1 VSEFLFDQS
10 NSFTTRV
17 RSWHASLIWLAWY
30 AGILGLTGL
39 VGFLMYRGG
48 PNPAL
53 IAWLIYFL
61 GAAAI
66 LYRPRYGLY
75 LVLFFGL
82 VGDGLLIPWFPFVK
96 NFSSYESLLFLHDS
110 VIISPLESYIGL
122 MFISWFVRALVQ
134 RKLTFYISSLFWP
147 ALAFLAFLIFGLV
160 YGVVTGGNL
169 TIALWEARPIFYLI
183 AMLLLTNNLIEK
195 REHAIQLVWT
205 AMLAVFVKAV
215 IGNLYFLLVLKG
227 SLAGVDSVG
236 EHASAIH
243 MNTVFVFLLAAW
255 LYKASPAM
263 RLVPLIML
271 PFVALAYL
279 ATQRRAAFISLAIA
293 LFLLVVILFIENRR
307 LFWFLAPPFVFL
319 AIIYVGIFWNSSS
332 TLALPVQAIK
342 SVVVPNQADAS
353 DQASNIYRVF
363 ENINTSFTIHQKPLT
378 GVGFG
383 QKFYIVVPMAD
394 ISFFTWWEYLPHNS
408 IIWIWLKTGVG
419 GFLVMLFLV
428 GSAIMAG
435 VSAFRRMP
443 RNELRVIVLT
453 ATLYIVM
460 HFLYAYV
467 DISWDNQSMLYVG
480 AMMGLV
486 SGLVHVVEQP
496 VPLPKKRWPWQPDP
510 APAPGL
516 VD

>member
-1 VSEFLFDQS
+1 
-10 NSFTTRV
+10 
-17 RSWHASLIWLAWY
+17 
-30 AGILGLTGL
+30 
-39 VGFLMYRGG
+39 
-48 PNPAL
+48 
-53 IAWLIYFL
+53 
-61 GAAAI
+61 
-66 LYRPRYGLY
+66 
-75 LVLFFGL
+75 
-82 VGDGLLIPWFPFVK
+82 
-96 NFSSYESLLFLHDS
+96 
-110 VIISPLESYIGL
+110 
-122 MFISWFVRALVQ
+122 
-134 RKLTFYISSLFWP
+134 
-147 ALAFLAFLIFGLV
+147 
-160 YGVVTGGNL
+160 
-169 TIALWEARPIFYLI
+169 
-183 AMLLLTNNLIEK
+183 
-195 REHAIQLVWT
+195 
-205 AMLAVFVKAV
+205 
-215 IGNLYFLLVLKG
+215 
-227 SLAGVDSVG
+227 
-236 EHASAIH
+236 
-243 MNTVFVFLLAAW
+243 
-255 LYKASPAM
+255 
-263 RLVPLIML
+263 L

-279 ATQRRAAFISLAIA
+279 ATQRRAAFISLAVA
-293 LFLLVVILFIENRR
+293 LFLLVVILFVENRR

-319 AIIYVGIFWNSSS
+319 AIIYVGIFWNSGS

-363 ENINTSFTIHQKPLT
+363 ENINTSFTIHQKPAT

-428 GSAIMAG
+428 GSAIIAG

-467 DISWDNQSMLYVG
+467 DISWDSQSMLYVG

-510 APAPGL
+510 TPAPGL